1 MRALVTGGAG
11 FIGQRLL
18 RRLAEQG
25 VACRALVR
33 PGRDTSALAGL
44 GIEWVTGDLTDP
56 ASLRGRAA
64 AVDVVYHLAAVGH
77 VAAQTEED
85 YQRFRR
91 VNVEGTRNLLR
102 ACQGERLSRFVHFS
116 STAAMGAIHRERIDE
131 TTPCQPATPY
141 QKSKREGEQA
151 ALAAWRESGVP
162 ALALR
167 PCMVYGPG
175 GAGEFLKF
183 CRLFARGLFPRVGRG
198 PNLTPLVHVEDV
210 VQAAILAGERGRPG
224 EVYLVAGERSSPR
237 AALRAEVLAALD
249 MRRPYIYTPLWL
261 ALAGAWALETMGRVA
276 GRVPPVT
283 RRNILSTTAS
293 RVFDI
298 SQARAELGYRPSVA
312 LAEGVRESGRWFRE
326 KGLL

>member
-18 RRLAEQG
+18 RRLAERG

-33 PGRDTSALAGL
+33 PGRDTSALDGL
-44 GIEWVTGDLTDP
+44 GIEWAAGDVTDP
-56 ASLRGRAA
+56 ATLRGLAA
-64 AVDVVYHLAAVGH
+64 DVDVVYHLAAVGH

-102 ACQGERLSRFVHFS
+102 ACQGERIARFVHFS
-116 STAAMGAIHRERIDE
+116 STAAMGTLRRERIDE
-131 TTPCQPATPY
+131 TAPCQPATPY
-141 QKSKREGEQA
+141 QKSKREGELA

-175 GAGEFLKF
+175 GEGEFLKF
-183 CRLFARGLFPRVGRG
+183 CRLFARGLFPRVGRS
-198 PNLTPLVHVEDV
+198 PNLTPLVHVDDV
-210 VQAAILAGERGRPG
+210 VQAALLAGERGRPG
-224 EVYLVAGERSSPR
+224 EVYLVAGERSYPL
-237 AALRAEVLAALD
+237 AELRAEILAALGL
-249 MRRPYIYTPLWL
+249 RRPYVYMPLWL
-261 ALAGAWALETMGRVA
+261 ALAGAWALETTGRVA

-298 SQARAELGYRPSVA
+298 GKARAELGYRPAVT
-312 LAEGVRESGRWFRE
+312 LAQGVRETVAWYRE
-326 KGLL
+326 RGLV